1 MILHKLE
8 NRSKSGFTTWG
19 CMWERGTVHTGTS
32 FVLKNSDGNEQP
44 VQSRITAYYPDGSVK
59 WTAHTAD
66 ASLLTDTVEVL
77 PGTAKTAKNH
87 ITIKKNAAKTV
98 IDAGTLVLEITDSL
112 PDAVYAYGQLKASS
126 LHPVLQ
132 LSSPDADG
140 NYIRRYLRARIDKI
154 EIEDNGPLQTVVKF
168 EGSHQG
174 MMPFIIRMYVG
185 YNARSVRFEYTFIYN
200 GEPDKD
206 FLSGLGIEFSSPV
219 TEKIYNR
226 HIKCTLDHGCFH
238 EESAELLSWHPHI
251 PDQINKAQN
260 DGIKIEASG
269 DDLAAIDTATAA
281 MPFWDT
287 YTFTQDS
294 ASHFS
299 IKKKIAA
306 GNCCFLDCYDGYRT
320 KGGLFVNGILLAIRD
335 FWQKFPTGY
344 TVKGL
349 SGETVTC
356 TAWLYPE
363 SVRPYDFRHYAN
375 RGYNQVYYEGYDYKG
390 ADPYGI
396 ANTNEITLGF
406 PRNFVPSDAEM
417 ESFTESVDSPCQ
429 FAGDP
434 EYYHR
439 LKAFGYWSLRHTETE
454 LEKFLEQQLDTIV
467 DFYINEVN
475 QRNWYGMFNY
485 GDFMHTYDPNRHVW
499 RYDMG
504 GYAWD
509 NTELVPT
516 LWLWLMFLRTGEERI
531 FTLAEKLSRHASE
544 VDVYHIGKYKG
555 MGSRHNVRHWGCP
568 CKEARIAM
576 AGHHRYYYY
585 LTGDH
590 RLEDI
595 FDELKDN
602 EATFLNRDPLGDF
615 FGKTRMVYPS
625 HARSGPDWSSLCS
638 NWMTEY
644 ERHLD
649 KKYLDKIDTGI
660 QDIMKAP
667 LQLSSGPD
675 FEFDPASCHLR
686 YIGERTTGGV
696 HLQICMGAPQIWM
709 ELSLDD
715 RRWVQLIADYG
726 RFYFLP
732 HEQQLAESHGLIG
745 DRESTLPF
753 MAAAMGAFGAENKK
767 SRDLAETVWRV
778 LLGALFTPENI
789 SGFTPVETPD
799 TGGQKMLREI
809 PWISTNFAAQWSLNM
824 IMCLEFIASYLPKTV
839 PEMQEFL
846 KKANPAG
853 FRKA

>member
-19 CMWERGTVHTGTS
+19 CMWERGTVKTDTP
-32 FVLKNSDGNEQP
+32 FVLTNSDGSKQP
-44 VQSRITAYYPDGSVK
+44 VQSRVTAFYPDGTVK

-66 ASLLTDTVEVL
+66 ASLLTDKIEVL
-77 PGTAKTAKNH
+77 PGLPEKTQNHIKIEKTAGK
-87 ITIKKNAAKTV
+87 IK
-98 IDAGTLVLEITDSL
+98 IDAGKLSFVITDSL
-112 PDAVYAYGQLKASS
+112 PDEICAGSQIKACA

-132 LSSPDADG
+132 LSSVDADG
-140 NYIRRYLRARIDKI
+140 NYTKRNFPAKIDKI
-154 EIEDNGPLQTVVKF
+154 EIEDAGELQTIVRF
-168 EGSHQG
+168 EGSHEG
-174 MMPFIIRMYVG
+174 MLPFIIRMYVG
-185 YNARSVRFEYTFIYN
+185 YNADTIKFEHTFVYN
-200 GEPDKD
+200 GDPDRD
-206 FLSGLGIEFSSPV
+206 FLSGLGIEFSSPIY
-219 TEKIYNR
+219 EKIYNR

-238 EESAELLSWHPHI
+238 EESAELLSWRPHI
-251 PDQINKAQN
+251 PDHINKAQN

-269 DDLAAIDTATAA
+269 EDLATITTVTDA

-294 ASHFS
+294 VSHFS

-306 GNCCFLDCYDGYRT
+306 DNCCYVDCFDGYRT
-320 KGGLFVNGILLAIRD
+320 DGGLFVNGILVAIRD

-349 SGETVTC
+349 SGDTVTC
-356 TAWLYPE
+356 TAWFYPD
-363 SVRPYDFRHYAN
+363 SVTPYDFRHYAN

-396 ANTNEITLGF
+396 ANTNQLTLGF
-406 PRNFVPSDAEM
+406 PQTFVPSDTEINA
-417 ESFTESVDSPCQ
+417 FTGSVGRPCQ
-429 FAGDP
+429 FTGDP
-434 EYYHR
+434 AYYHK
-439 LKAFGYWSLRHTETE
+439 LKAFGYWSLRHYDTE
-454 LEKFLEQQLDTIV
+454 LEKYLEAQLDTIV
-467 DFYINEVN
+467 NFYVHEVD

-516 LWLWLMFLRTGEERI
+516 LWLWLMFMRTGDERI

-576 AGHHRYYYY
+576 AGHHRCYYY
-585 LTGDH
+585 LTGDR

-615 FGKTRMVYPS
+615 FDKKSMVYPS

-644 ERHLD
+644 ERHHD
-649 KKYLDKIDTGI
+649 TTYLDKINAGLE
-660 QDIMKAP
+660 DIMKAP

-715 RRWVQLIADYG
+715 SRWISLIADYG

-732 HEQQLAESHGLIG
+732 HEQQLRESHGLTG

-753 MAAAMGAFGAENKK
+753 MASAMGAFAAENKK
-767 SRDLAETVWRV
+767 NSELAETVWRV
-778 LLGALFTPENI
+778 LLGALFSPENTD
-789 SGFTPVETPD
+789 GFAPIQLPD
-799 TGGQKMLREI
+799 KSGQKMLCEI
-809 PWISTNFAAQWSLNM
+809 PWLSTNFAAQWSLNM
-824 IMCLEFIASYLPKTV
+824 IMCLEFIADDLPETV
-839 PEMQEFL
+839 AEMQVFL
-846 KKANPAG
+846 RKANPAG